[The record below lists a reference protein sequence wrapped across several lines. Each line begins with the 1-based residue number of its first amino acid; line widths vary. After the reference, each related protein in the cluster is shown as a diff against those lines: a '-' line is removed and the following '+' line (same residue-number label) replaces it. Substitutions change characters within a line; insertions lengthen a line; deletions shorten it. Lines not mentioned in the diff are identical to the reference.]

1 MAGYSID
8 IEKAT
13 EENEFFRT
21 VLYTAQHMQL
31 VLMTLKVGEDIGQEI
46 HPDVDQ
52 FIRVEEGEA
61 DAILD
66 GEVHKLSDGSVVVIP
81 AGTEHNVINTSSSEA
96 LRLYTVYTP
105 PNHPDGTIHKTKAE
119 AEEYERIQ
127 HGH

>member
-1 MAGYSID
+1 
-8 IEKAT
+8 
-13 EENEFFRT
+13 
-21 VLYTAQHMQL
+21 
-31 VLMTLKVGEDIGQEI
+31 
-46 HPDVDQ
+46 
-52 FIRVEEGEA
+52 
-61 DAILD
+61 
-66 GEVHKLSDGSVVVIP
+66 VVIP

>member
-1 MAGYSID
+1 VAGYSID

-13 EENEFFRT
+13 EENEFFRK

-31 VLMTLKVGEDIGQEI
+31 VLMTLKVGEDISQEI
-46 HPDVDQ
+46 HSDVDQ

-119 AEEYERIQ
+119 AEEYERTQ

>member
-13 EENEFFRT
+13 EENEFFRK

-31 VLMTLKVGEDIGQEI
+31 VLMTLKIGEDIGQEI

>member
-46 HPDVDQ
+46 HSDVDQ